1 MACEMGQ
8 PSRRG
13 GRGGGGGHGNVSGG
27 EEAGKER
34 PHRCDGD
41 NGAPAAIPRW
51 GGGGRG
57 RRRPKDNRPTATTIA
72 IAVNGTIQSK
82 RSSVETKTEFA
93 TKISK
98 GNKVRGCFIPLV
110 T

>member
-1 MACEMGQ
+1 M
-8 PSRRG
+8 
-13 GRGGGGGHGNVSGG
+13 SGG

-57 RRRPKDNRPTATTIA
+57 RRRPKDIDQRQLPSPLRSMELSNRSAL
-72 IAVNGTIQSK
+72 VWLK
-82 RSSVETKTEFA
+82 KT
-93 TKISK
+93 
-98 GNKVRGCFIPLV
+98 
-110 T
+110 